1 MYQPLF
7 VCLSNWWPDPA
18 VDLPIRLWSNACS
31 PIVEAHVILWGHGHR
46 RASADV
52 AIARRHAAPGQRNGA
67 SRSLGAP
74 QSRIGVPGGRATTRH
89 PSFRLV
95 KQCNRLASFGG
106 ALAHNSREPAE
117 ALDSSP
123 WEAAAL
129 GTSCVGRRRPPP
141 PREGCGSSRHP
152 RRLQLPTE
160 ALGCHLALVGAYAGV
175 LIAMRRR
182 PSIHRRGARGPRG
195 GRGTGGGAGGGT
207 GGGAGG
213 GASGGRVGVGL
224 TIASWIAEGR
234 RLWATWKPIGDLGEI
249 FFRDRLRPWAAVMG
263 AIGERVS
270 GHRRTWRRC
279 RSIAAAYKKWL
290 VRPEQV

>member
-1 MYQPLF
+1 LYQPLF

-160 ALGCHLALVGAYAGV
+160 AFGCHLAGRCL
-175 LIAMRRR
+175 RRR
-182 PSIHRRGARGPRG
+182 PHCNEATTIDPPSRSSRTPRRARHRRRRRRRHWRRRWWRRKRREGGCGPDH
-195 GRGTGGGAGGGT
+195 
-207 GGGAGG
+207 
-213 GASGGRVGVGL
+213 RVVDC
-224 TIASWIAEGR
+224 R

-290 VRPEQV
+290 VL